1 MSERRLTPEE
11 RARLRAGV
19 FDAIERHDSW
29 RRRRRRMI
37 GVTALGCALAS
48 LVVGA
53 ALQQPGSSRAGV
65 VDAIPVRCGTADVAA
80 AADSTIPSQVGRDP
94 RLLCAELWRRGELIG
109 GARKADEL
117 GACPQLGERGVLVL
131 VYAGDDAAC
140 RRSGA

>member
-1 MSERRLTPEE
+1 VSDRDLTPEE

-19 FDAIERHDSW
+19 FEAIDRHEGW
-29 RRRRRRMI
+29 RRRRRRLI
-37 GVTALGCALAS
+37 GVTALGCVLAS
-48 LVVGA
+48 LVAGA
-53 ALQQPGSSRAGV
+53 AMQQPTSSRAGV

-80 AADSTIPSQVGRDP
+80 ADSTIPSQVGHDP

-109 GARKADEL
+109 GPRKAAEL